1 MLFPTNSAAPFD
13 FTIINDTLPVP
24 ASMEVCFEVM
34 LTDDSDLETTELIIF
49 NLRSTPSEDRIMFV
63 SPTSN
68 VTILDD
74 ERKYRGHFFPYVC

>member
-1 MLFPTNSAAPFD
+1 MMLYSTNSAAPSD
-13 FTIINDTLPVP
+13 FTIVNDILPVP

-34 LTDDSDLETTELIIF
+34 LTDDSDLEATEVIVF
-49 NLRSTPSEDRIMFV
+49 NLQSIPSEDRIMFV

-74 ERKYRGHFFPYVC
+74 ECKYI